1 MSIAFI
7 VDGHQEKLIVQ
18 RLCEGA
24 PVRMTL
30 LNGKDV
36 KLAAISKTVM
46 SLIKLLRGRHFPIV
60 VIVDREDRSISALDI
75 ESQIRADLEAGGC
88 RGDHI
93 IVSCPDRMIE
103 NWILAGNPYCNSAA
117 RIVSEIIE
125 EMEGSPG
132 KRIIKQELRKYD
144 IAYDE
149 TGNGVELFC
158 TMDLRHAAEN
168 SPSFRRLFDGL
179 KGYCPKLRFISGQTS

>member
-1 MSIAFI
+1 MGIAFI

-36 KLAAISKTVM
+36 KLAAISKAVII
-46 SLIKLLRGRHFPIV
+46 LVKLLKGRHFPIV
-60 VIVDREDRSISALDI
+60 VIIDREDRPISAVDI
-75 ESQIRADLEAGGC
+75 ESQIRADLESAGC
-88 RGDHI
+88 AADDI

-103 NWILAGNPYCNSAA
+103 NWILAGNPRCNGNDKLL
-117 RIVSEIIE
+117 VEVGNGV
-125 EMEGSPG
+125 EGSAG
-132 KRIIKQELRKYD
+132 KKIIKQELKRHD
-144 IAYDE
+144 IVYDE

-158 TMDLRHAAEN
+158 NMNLQCAADN
-168 SPSFRRLFDGL
+168 SPSFRRLFNEL
-179 KGYCPKLRFISGQTS
+179 KEYCPKLRYVCAHG

>member
-36 KLAAISKTVM
+36 KLGAISKTVM
-46 SLIKLLRGRHFPIV
+46 SFIKLLRGRHFPII
-60 VIVDREDRSISALDI
+60 VIIDREDRSISALDI
-75 ESQIRADLEAGGC
+75 EHQIKADLEAAGC
-88 RGDHI
+88 RADHV

-103 NWILAGNPYCNSAA
+103 NWILAGNPHCNSGA
-117 RIVSEIIE
+117 RILSERVVEIE
-125 EMEGSPG
+125 GVAG
-132 KRIIKQELRKYD
+132 KKIMKQELRKHD
-144 IAYDE
+144 IVYDE

-168 SPSFRRLFDGL
+168 SPSFRRLFHGL
-179 KGYCPKLRFISGQTS
+179 KGYCPKLRYVSGQAS